1 MYRFRARIRIER
13 SYLGRQTVR
22 RIRGEDIELV
32 LRAVRNEMRQGEE
45 GRKEEGKEKKK
56 KKRHE

>member
-13 SYLGRQTVR
+13 SCLGRQTVR
-22 RIRGEDIELV
+22 RIRGEDIQLV

-45 GRKEEGKEKKK
+45 GWKEEGKEKKK

>member
-1 MYRFRARIRIER
+1 M
-13 SYLGRQTVR
+13 
-22 RIRGEDIELV
+22 